1 MMIRLRKFALSSLTA
16 VLLSG
21 PAWAECSDAA
31 LALVIGDTSWPVK
44 ITSAKALADPETDR
58 AGVSLTFD
66 ILSARTMGQVTTD
79 RVGETMAIE
88 NEGRLVLEVVIRAP
102 VLGGHV
108 DIRGFDNDRASEI
121 VESLC
126 GG

>member
-1 MMIRLRKFALSSLTA
+1 MIFLRKFALSSLTA

-31 LALVIGDTSWPVK
+31 LALVIGDTSWPVT
-44 ITSAKALADPETDR
+44 ITSAKALTDPETDR
-58 AGVSLTFD
+58 AGVSMVFD
-66 ILSARTMGQVTTD
+66 ARSARTMGQVTTD

-88 NEGRLVLEVVIRAP
+88 NEGRLVLEAVIHAP
-102 VLGGHV
+102 VLDGHV

-126 GG
+126 GK